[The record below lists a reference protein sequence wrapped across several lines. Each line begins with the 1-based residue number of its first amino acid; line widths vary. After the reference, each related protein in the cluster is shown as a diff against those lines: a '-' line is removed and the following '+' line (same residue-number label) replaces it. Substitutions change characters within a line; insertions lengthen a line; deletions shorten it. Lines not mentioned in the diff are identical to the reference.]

1 MINGVH
7 KNVVLFMDLSL
18 KNYNKIYAHPLVNDR
33 TLEITIEN
41 LETFFKKINV
51 IPKWIN
57 L

>member
-1 MINGVH
+1 
-7 KNVVLFMDLSL
+7 MDLSL